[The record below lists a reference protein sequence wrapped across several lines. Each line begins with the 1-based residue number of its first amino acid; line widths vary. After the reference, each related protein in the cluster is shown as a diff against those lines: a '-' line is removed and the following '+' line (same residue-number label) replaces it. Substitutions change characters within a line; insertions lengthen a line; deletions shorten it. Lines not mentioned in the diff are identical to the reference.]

1 MFYIKSDK
9 SEKGYYNSDY
19 NYWESDIKNATE
31 YYTYDIAQV
40 IAEMIWVDNNIQTEV
55 VGQIGEK

>member
-9 SEKGYYNSDY
+9 GYYNSYY
-19 NYWESDIKNATE
+19 NYWDSDIKNATE

>member
-1 MFYIKSDK
+1 MFYIKSD
-9 SEKGYYNSDY
+9 KGYYNSDY

-40 IAEMIWVDNNIQTEV
+40 IAEIIWVDNNIQTEV
-55 VGQIGEK
+55 VG

>member
-1 MFYIKSDK
+1 MFYIKSD
-9 SEKGYYNSDY
+9 KGYYNSDY

-40 IAEMIWVDNNIQTEV
+40 IAEMIRVDNNIQTEV

>member
-1 MFYIKSDK
+1 MFYIK
-9 SEKGYYNSDY
+9 SEKGYYNSSF
-19 NYWESDIKNATE
+19 NCWESDIRNATE
-31 YYTYDIAQV
+31 YYTYEVAQV